1 MKINSVYKQASI
13 ERNSIRKKA
22 QQDGTKISD
31 ITQFKKENITV
42 EQLLMFDALVIQQQR
57 IGRLRSNTS
66 FHTNCLNNFLTENA
80 PSNRV
85 LSGEVIIF

>member
-42 EQLLMFDALVIQQQR
+42 EQLLMFDALVIQQ
-57 IGRLRSNTS
+57 
-66 FHTNCLNNFLTENA
+66 
-80 PSNRV
+80 
-85 LSGEVIIF
+85 